1 MLNGNRNGDG
11 SCRTDGD
18 SNSLRTTELMRGIS
32 RILEGFDNP
41 SNVGVNGND
50 ARVSG
55 MRVEGNTL
63 ELIDKV
69 LGCEEVE
76 GIDEDYSTLPVSF
89 SF

>member
-1 MLNGNRNGDG
+1 
-11 SCRTDGD
+11 
-18 SNSLRTTELMRGIS
+18 MRGIS
-32 RILEGFDNP
+32 GILEGFDNP

-50 ARVSG
+50 AGVSG

-76 GIDEDYSTLPVSF
+76 GIYEDHSTLTVSF
-89 SF
+89 SFQRANRRRRGCNEMRYD